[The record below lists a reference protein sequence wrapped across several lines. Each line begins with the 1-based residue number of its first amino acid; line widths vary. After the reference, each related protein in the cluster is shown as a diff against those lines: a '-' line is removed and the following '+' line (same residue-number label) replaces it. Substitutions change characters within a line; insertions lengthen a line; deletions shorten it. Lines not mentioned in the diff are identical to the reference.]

1 MAAADTEQHASLHQW
16 RARMRKRRGRG
27 LDSSHSKELNLVA
40 MMDMM
45 TIILVFLLKS
55 YSGSTL
61 TVDSTK
67 NFQFPKSTNQ
77 ETPVDAT
84 KLTVSNYDSGEG
96 QIIVNAEVVATLDA
110 KAVLSMKR
118 KARNRDYMIPE
129 LFKALKKQA
138 AMVKAETKIRDEKA
152 TTYEG
157 NILVIA
163 DKELPY
169 WLLTAVL
176 FTSAEAGFDKY
187 NLVAVKQHQ

>member
-1 MAAADTEQHASLHQW
+1 MAADTEQHASLHLW

-27 LDSSHSKELNLVA
+27 LDSGHSKELNLVA

-61 TVDSTK
+61 TVNSSQ
-67 NFQFPKSTNQ
+67 NFQFPKSTHQ
-77 ETPVDAT
+77 ITPVDAT

-96 QIIVNAEVVATLDA
+96 QIIVNSDIVATLDS

-129 LFKALKKQA
+129 LFKALKKEA
-138 AMVKAETKIRDEKA
+138 AMVKAETKIRNEDA

-157 NILVIA
+157 NILIIA

-187 NLVAVKQHQ
+187 NLVAVKKHQ